1 MKWGM
6 DKAVLTGEAD
16 DQENALDWLAEWVR
30 KKLSRF
36 DVVVFLS
43 AFVLGVL
50 VHMYM
55 FTHKFINHD
64 DIWGLYSSCEF
75 GLSSGRWL
83 LHWVTKLVGG
93 FSSSWL
99 NGLVGVFCLAV
110 AVVFVVRLF
119 GIRRYAPALL
129 IALTMVAFPV
139 IASTYSYMFC
149 SYQYLVA
156 LMFCAM
162 GAYFIY
168 TGRAWRALVGSGLI
182 AMGMGCYQA
191 YFALSAVLLVTV
203 LGVDICFDRYRGDW
217 KKVLAVALRAVG
229 ALALGMVLY
238 MLVLRLCLWL
248 TGTALTT
255 YQGMNT
261 MGQMSLGRL
270 IWQTLSAYYHF
281 FTFFLHT
288 EIFRAQVPVL
298 VFAAWALCIAA
309 AVVTVIRRGIYRSIA
324 VMILLLGDC
333 ALLPLGAELV
343 YVMVGGSGGVHFVM
357 QYAVVVPILLPAI
370 FADRLTLCARE
381 KGERETKRRNG
392 WTAGLALVLLLLQL
406 CCGYEFFLV
415 TNRAYF
421 DMDVTYESV
430 YAYYVKLAAK
440 LELQEGYTEDTPVA
454 FIGTAAMETGT
465 APTYMTGV
473 LTGEDAANIYTR
485 DTFLRELLA
494 SDYNWAD
501 EELCEAL
508 QNTDEFQK
516 MPCYPAEGSIATID
530 GVIVVKLS

>member
-1 MKWGM
+1 MKWEM
-6 DKAVLTGEAD
+6 DGTVPPREAD
-16 DQENALDWLAEWVR
+16 EQESAVDCLIGWVKR
-30 KKLSRF
+30 KISRF
-36 DVVVFLS
+36 DVAVFLS

-64 DIWGLYSSCEF
+64 DIGELYSLCEF

-99 NGLVGVFCLAV
+99 NGLVGIFCLAV

-119 GIRRYAPALL
+119 GIRRYTPALL
-129 IALTMVAFPV
+129 VALTMVAFPV
-139 IASTYSYMFC
+139 VASTYAYMFC

-156 LMFCAM
+156 LMLCAM

-168 TGRAWRALVGSGLI
+168 TGRLWRALVGSGLI

-191 YFALSAVLLVTV
+191 YFALSAALLVAV
-203 LGVDICFDRYRGDW
+203 LDVDICFDRYRGDW
-217 KKVLAVALRAVG
+217 KKALAMALRCVG
-229 ALALGMVLY
+229 ALALGMLVY
-238 MLVLRLCLWL
+238 MLVLKLCLWL
-248 TGTALTT
+248 TGTSLTI
-255 YQGMNT
+255 YQGINT
-261 MGQMSLGRL
+261 MGQMSLGQL
-270 IWQTLSAYYHF
+270 VWQTLSAYYHF
-281 FTFFLHT
+281 FTFFLDT
-288 EIFRAQVPVL
+288 EIFRVQVPLL
-298 VFAAWALCIAA
+298 VFAAWALCIVV
-309 AVVTVIRRGIYRSIA
+309 AVMTVIRKGIYRSPG
-324 VMILLLGDC
+324 VLILLLGDC

-343 YVMVGGSGGVHFVM
+343 YVMVGGSGFVHFVM

-370 FADRLTLCARE
+370 FADRMNLCTRE
-381 KGERETKRRNG
+381 ENECEAKCRNR

-430 YAYYVKLAAK
+430 YAYYVKLTTK

-454 FIGTAAMETGT
+454 FIGTVDMETGT

-473 LTGEDAANIYTR
+473 LTGYEAANISTR
-485 DTFLRELLA
+485 AAFLREFLA

-501 EELCEAL
+501 EELREVL
-508 QNTDEFQK
+508 QNTSEFQE
-516 MPCYPAEGSIATID
+516 MPCYPSEGSIATIN